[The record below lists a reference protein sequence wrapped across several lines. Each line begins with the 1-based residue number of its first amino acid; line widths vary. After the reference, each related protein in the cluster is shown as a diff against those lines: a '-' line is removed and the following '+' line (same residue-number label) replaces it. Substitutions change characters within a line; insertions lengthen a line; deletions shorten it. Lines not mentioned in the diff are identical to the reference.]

1 MWNNFYSIVE
11 KRKGVNGFG
20 YDPVF
25 LVNGYDKTM
34 AELPENEKNKI
45 SHRANALAKVL
56 DFIKKNLI

>member
-1 MWNNFYSIVE
+1 
-11 KRKGVNGFG
+11 
-20 YDPVF
+20 
-25 LVNGYDKTM
+25 M